1 MSFQITEAFVQQF
14 ADNFRHVAQQMTS
27 RFESRVTIEP
37 NIVGMSKSVNRLGQR
52 VARRRT
58 QRHADTP
65 INDQPHST
73 RFVDLFDWDDGDMV
87 DDLDKIRMLVDPTS
101 DYVKA
106 MVAALNRAKD
116 DVIIDAFGGG
126 SRSTQGG
133 ALIQLPNT
141 QKIAAGG
148 VGLTKAK
155 IIQARKLFRKNE
167 ADNHNGEELFITY
180 TADAA
185 AAILADTTL
194 TSQDYMAGKFLQ
206 DGDVEGRWMG
216 FTWIPSERTPYDGTT
231 RRLYAWT
238 KSGVILGK
246 GQDITTE
253 VGKDPGKGFN
263 TRIYAKQAIGAVRV
277 EEEKVVEI
285 SVAESA

>member
-1 MSFQITEAFVQQF
+1 MSNQITEAFVQQF
-14 ADNFRHVAQQMTS
+14 ADNFRHVAQQMQS
-27 RFESRVTIEP
+27 RLERCVSIEP

-52 VARRRT
+52 TAQRRT

-87 DDLDKIRMLVDPTS
+87 DDQDKIRMLVDPTS

-116 DVIIDAFGGG
+116 DVIIEAFGGA
-126 SRSTQGG
+126 SRATSSSI
-133 ALIQLPNT
+133 LLPAS
-141 QKIAAGG
+141 QKIAVGG
-148 VGLTKAK
+148 TGLTKAK

-180 TADAA
+180 TAQAA
-185 AAILADTTL
+185 ADILADPTL
-194 TSQDYMAGKFLQ
+194 TSADYLAGKFLQ
-206 DGDVEGRWMG
+206 EGDVEGKWMG
-216 FTWIPSERTPYDGTT
+216 FTWVPSERTPWDGAT

-238 KSGVILGK
+238 KSGMILGK
-246 GQDITTE
+246 GKDITTR
-253 VGKDPGKGFN
+253 VGEDPSKGFN
-263 TRIYAKQAIGAVRV
+263 VRVYAKQSIGAVRV

-285 SVAESA
+285 SVTEAA

>member
-1 MSFQITEAFVQQF
+1 MSQQITEAFVQQF
-14 ADNFRHVAQQMTS
+14 ADNFRHLAQQTTS
-27 RFESRVTIEP
+27 RFETRVTIEP

-52 VARRRT
+52 TAQRRT

-73 RFVDLFDWDDGDMV
+73 RYVDLFDWDDGDMV
-87 DDLDKIRMLVDPTS
+87 DDQDKIRMLVDPTS

-106 MVAALNRAKD
+106 MVAALNRSKD
-116 DVIIDAFGGG
+116 DVIISAMGGN
-126 SRSTQGG
+126 SRATTGN
-133 ALIQLPNT
+133 IILPTT
-141 QKIAAGG
+141 QKIVAGG
-148 VGLTKAK
+148 TGLTKAK
-155 IIQARKLFRKNE
+155 IIQARKLFRRNE

-194 TSQDYMAGKFLQ
+194 TSQDYLAGRFLQ
-206 DGDVEGRWMG
+206 DGDVEGKWMG

-238 KSGVILGK
+238 KSGVVLGK
-246 GQDITTE
+246 GADITTE

-263 TRIYAKQAIGAVRV
+263 VRIYAKQSIGAVRV

-285 SVAESA
+285 SVAEAA